1 MFSRCLYLGDI
12 LASLSTLLMTLLPP
26 IKEIRN
32 SNFSPV
38 SNYWQWP
45 IHTVL
50 LSYEVC
56 TLPHIRFSSR
66 TPFVCKSGCYGGT
79 KKAQHFTTVNKTI
92 DSCCYI
98 DFVSNDGSTYCLICN
113 KVMGLKYVTCLTL
126 FDCTGSSVLN
136 PIPPCS
142 ALYPILPCF
151 ALNPMIPHG

>member
-1 MFSRCLYLGDI
+1 MAIEEKRKKNS
-12 LASLSTLLMTLLPP
+12 SHLLQAFRRP
-26 IKEIRN
+26 
-32 SNFSPV
+32 S
-38 SNYWQWP
+38 Q
-45 IHTVL
+45 HTVV

-66 TPFVCKSGCYGGT
+66 SPFVCKSGCYGAT
-79 KKAQHFTTVNKTI
+79 KKAQHFTTVNITI

-98 DFVSNDGSTYCLICN
+98 DFVSNDGLTYCLICN
-113 KVMGLKYVTCLTL
+113 KVMGLKYITCLTL

-151 ALNPMIPHG
+151 ALNPMFPMINPILTCT